1 MKRSWMNMCVLV
13 VAGTLIEG
21 CQNTGTST
29 NRTARKPLGQRL
41 FGTLGEP
48 ATKPPYVPS
57 STLPGGVPP
66 GSVMQPPPGAIIL
79 DANGQPLP
87 PGGAPPAGTVVPP
100 GTFGTP
106 PSGASAIPP
115 LGYPPSGTPYGA
127 PITTPYGAPNG
138 VSGAVAPG
146 GSTPL
151 AAPSA
156 PPVSGGALPP
166 LPPSVATSPSP
177 SPTGPIQSQSKRF
190 SNEELQNSVR
200 LGAPGNLPNETTPRT
215 SAEPPI
221 AKSEAPSVA
230 PVAVAPSATTTPSPL
245 DIPRYVKVKNTLAF
259 GRQPF
264 PDGIVWLKQAG
275 FKKVVHVAGTAEID
289 DAAQK
294 LFEREGIQYIRI
306 EMNPDRLDAP
316 LVNQFSGAIA
326 SNENTPVFVYDRDG
340 SRLGALWMAHRVLDE
355 KASVSQ
361 ARAEAESIGFNY
373 EKTATLDP
381 IRKALDKLLP
391 AS

>member
-1 MKRSWMNMCVLV
+1 MCVLV

-21 CQNTGTST
+21 CQNTGNST

-41 FGTLGEP
+41 FGTLGDP
-48 ATKPPYVPS
+48 TPKPPYVPA

-66 GSVMQPPPGAIIL
+66 GSVTQPPPGAIIL

-100 GTFGTP
+100 GTFGNAP
-106 PSGASAIPP
+106 AASSAIPP
-115 LGYPPSGTPYGA
+115 LGYPPTGAPYG
-127 PITTPYGAPNG
+127 
-138 VSGAVAPG
+138 SGAVPPG
-146 GSTPL
+146 NSTPL

-156 PPVSGGALPP
+156 PAVSGGALPP

-200 LGAPGNLPNETTPRT
+200 LGAPGNLPNELAPKT
-215 SAEPPI
+215 SSEPPM
-221 AKSEAPSVA
+221 AKTETTTVSPG
-230 PVAVAPSATTTPSPL
+230 AVVPSATTAPSPL
-245 DIPRYVKVKNTLAF
+245 DIPRYVKVKAGLAF

-275 FKKVVHVAGTAEID
+275 FKKVVHIAGTAEVD

-294 LFEREGIQYIRI
+294 LFEREGIQYVRM
-306 EMNPDRLDAP
+306 EMNSERFDAS
-316 LVNQFSGAIA
+316 LINQFSGEIA
-326 SNENTPVFVYDRDG
+326 TTASAPVFVYDRDG

-355 KASVSQ
+355 KAQATQ
-361 ARAEAESIGFNY
+361 ARAEAEAIGFNY
-373 EKTATLDP
+373 EKTSPLDP

>member
-1 MKRSWMNMCVLV
+1 MKRSWMKMCVLV
-13 VAGTLIEG
+13 VAGTLLEG

-41 FGTLGEP
+41 FGTLGDP
-48 ATKPPYVPS
+48 TPKPPYVPA

-66 GSVMQPPPGAIIL
+66 GSVAQPPPGAIIL

-100 GTFGTP
+100 GTFGSS
-106 PSGASAIPP
+106 PSAASPIPP

-127 PITTPYGAPNG
+127 SAG
-138 VSGAVAPG
+138 VAPG
-146 GSTPL
+146 GATPL

-156 PPVSGGALPP
+156 PSVSGGSLPP

-200 LGAPGNLPNETTPRT
+200 LGAPGTLPGENAPRA

-221 AKSEAPSVA
+221 AKAETPQASSAT
-230 PVAVAPSATTTPSPL
+230 VAPSATATPSPL
-245 DIPRYVKVKNTLAF
+245 DIPRFVKVKNSLAF

-264 PDGIVWLKQAG
+264 PDGIIWLKQAG
-275 FKKVVHVAGTAEID
+275 FKKVVHVAGTAEVD

-294 LFEREGIQYIRI
+294 LFEREGIQYVRI
-306 EMNPDRLDAP
+306 EMNPERLDAA

-340 SRLGALWMAHRVLDE
+340 SRLGALWVAYRVLDE
-355 KASVSQ
+355 KASPSQ
-361 ARAEAESIGFNY
+361 ARIEAESIGFNY
-373 EKTATLDP
+373 DRTAVLDP

>member
-1 MKRSWMNMCVLV
+1 MKMCVLV

-29 NRTARKPLGQRL
+29 NRTARKPFGQRM
-41 FGTLGEP
+41 FGTLGDP
-48 ATKPPYVPS
+48 TPKPPYVPAG
-57 STLPGGVPP
+57 TLPGGVPP

-100 GTFGTP
+100 GTFGTA
-106 PSGASAIPP
+106 PSASSSIPP
-115 LGYPPSGTPYGA
+115 LGYPPSGTPNGA
-127 PITTPYGAPNG
+127 AIGAI
-138 VSGAVAPG
+138 PG
-146 GSTPL
+146 GSSAL
-151 AAPSA
+151 SAPSA
-156 PPVSGGALPP
+156 PPISGGNLPP

-200 LGAPGNLPNETTPRT
+200 LGVPGALPNDTNPKTT
-215 SAEPPI
+215 AEPPMSK
-221 AKSEAPSVA
+221 AEAP
-230 PVAVAPSATTTPSPL
+230 AVSPSTVNPSATTAPSPL
-245 DIPRYVKVKNTLAF
+245 DIPRFVKVKAGLAF

-275 FKKVVHVAGTAEID
+275 FKKVVHVAGTAEVD

-294 LFEREGIQYIRI
+294 LFEREGIQYVRI
-306 EMNPDRLDAP
+306 EMNPERLDAS
-316 LVNQFSGAIA
+316 LVNQFSSAIV

-355 KASVSQ
+355 KASQTQ
-361 ARAEAESIGFNY
+361 ARAEAEAIGFNY
-373 EKTATLDP
+373 EKTAALDP